1 MMESVVMSIG
11 KEAISQK
18 EPLLILFNETATE
31 ELRKFS
37 VIQQFKSKDIKKIS
51 VGDSLFFDDQEY
63 TIKSVGPVANQHL
76 EEMGHVSIVFKEVGN
91 EDQLANA
98 LYVEPFK
105 LPIIKEGTIIKYA

>member
-1 MMESVVMSIG
+1 MESVVMSIG

-18 EPLLILFNETATE
+18 EPLLILFNESATE

-37 VIQQFKSKDIKKIS
+37 VIQQFKSKDIKKIV
-51 VGDSLFFDDQEY
+51 VGDCLFFDDQKY

-76 EEMGHVSIVFKEVGN
+76 EEMGHVSIVFKEAGS

-98 LYVEPFK
+98 LYVEPFE
-105 LPIIKEGTIIKYA
+105 LPNIKEGTVIRYA